1 MNNEVNLIW
10 QELYTDVSTP
20 VIFWQICIIFM
31 SLGSAWLMNAVM
43 LKALIKNSTA
53 VNQYHVSE
61 LGLGG
66 LKRMLFPLTSL
77 LLVFIGQHILK
88 HWQHTGL
95 LRLTI
100 TLLIAMAVIRLS
112 IYALRYIFAPSGW
125 VKGLEHFI
133 GWSIWVILALHLSGL
148 LPEII
153 HFLNETSFN
162 VGKNELTLMLLIQAL
177 FTIFITLFGA
187 LWCSRLLENKLMQ
200 ASRMNMNLRVVLSK
214 LVRIILTLIAI
225 LFSLSAVGLDVTLL
239 SVFGGALGVG
249 LGFGLQKIASNYV
262 SGFIILMDDSIH
274 IGDILTVDTHNG
286 VVSELRSRYLLL
298 RKENGTKVIIPNESL
313 IITAVTNHSHA
324 NRQMQQQL
332 PILISYEANLD
343 EAIKLAEVAA
353 TNQAGVLKVPPPKVA
368 VKGFA
373 DKGIELMA
381 VIWVEDGAEQ
391 SLASVKS
398 NIYLAIWQTYSNAGI
413 AFAVR

>member
-10 QELYTDVSTP
+10 QELYSDVSSP
-20 VIFWQICIIFM
+20 VIFWQIFIILL
-31 SLGSAWLMNAVM
+31 SLSTAWLLNAVM
-43 LKALIKNSTA
+43 LKAIIKNSTA

-66 LKRMLFPLTSL
+66 LKRVMFPLTSL
-77 LLVFIGQHILK
+77 LFIVVGKQILK
-88 HWQHTGL
+88 IWQHTGL
-95 LRLTI
+95 LKLTI

-133 GWSIWVILALHLSGL
+133 GWSIWAILALHLSGL
-148 LPEII
+148 LPEITQ
-153 HFLNETSFN
+153 FLNETSFA
-162 VGKNELTLMLLIQAL
+162 VGHNKLTLMLLIQAI

-187 LWCSRLLENKLMQ
+187 LWFSRLLENKLMQ
-200 ASRMNMNLRVVLSK
+200 AARMNMNLRVVLSK
-214 LVRIILTLIAI
+214 LVRIMLTLIAI

-262 SGFIILMDDSIH
+262 SGFIVLMDDSIH

-313 IITAVTNHSHA
+313 IITSVTNHSHA

-332 PILISYEANLD
+332 PVLISYEANLD
-343 EAIKLAEVAA
+343 QAIQLAA
-353 TNQAGVLKVPPPKVA
+353 TASASQSGVLKMPPPKVV

-373 DKGIELMA
+373 DKGLELL
-381 VIWVEDGAEQ
+381 VVVWVVDGAEE
-391 SLASVKS
+391 SLATVRS
-398 NIYLAIWQTYSNAGI
+398 NVYLAIWQAYTQAGI